1 MSNAYV
7 FRIRENINQRVGLQI
22 VRDLS
27 LLKKKWKA
35 TNSKRRSLTLSFESE
50 NPTTIRALYQTI
62 NDFSFSSIRF
72 VGILSKH
79 HP

>member
-35 TNSKRRSLTLSFESE
+35 TNSKSRSLTLSFESE

-62 NDFSFSSIRF
+62 NDFSLSSIRF
-72 VGILSKH
+72 FCILSKH

>member
-27 LLKKKWKA
+27 LLKK
-35 TNSKRRSLTLSFESE
+35 NERQLT
-50 NPTTIRALYQTI
+50 QKV
-62 NDFSFSSIRF
+62 D
-72 VGILSKH
+72 H
-79 HP
+79 